1 MKTQAANYEK
11 HTLEIYFL
19 NLSIRWK
26 ALLCANLNIF
36 ILLLCHTGLVQW
48 FQLQN
53 IAWKT

>member
-11 HTLEIYFL
+11 YTLEIYFL

-26 ALLCANLNIF
+26 ALLCVNLNIF

-48 FQLQN
+48 FKLQN